1 MRRSVCGEAAHS
13 GFRRRSTIIRT
24 MSADAETSPPNPFVR
39 RLMTL
44 QVQFALDLGVLV
56 AAFVASYLFRFEFAI
71 PSDERR
77 FLVTQLPYVVLL
89 QFVALYLAGVYAFIW
104 RYVGLRE
111 ARVFVMAMACAAIPV
126 VFLRALLPDAYHP
139 WRVPLSV
146 TLSDAILA
154 TVGILA
160 LRSARRTQ
168 WESAQ
173 RRARAAGG
181 ALSEPR
187 PVLLIGAGEAGVMV
201 AREIERRGDLGLDVR
216 GFVDDDPAKA
226 GSRILGIRV
235 VGTTGDLPRLTRE
248 MGVDHVV
255 ISIAQAPRQQIR
267 RIVAICEAIPV
278 RVQII
283 PGLYEIL
290 QGRVAISRLRN
301 VEIEDLLGREQV
313 ELDTSDVRQ
322 LLSGRVVMVTGA
334 GGSIGAEL
342 ARQIA
347 ALAPSRLLLVERA
360 EFVLFEIDRE
370 IRAANPQLPVEA
382 LVADAGDEPRMRG
395 IFETWHPAV
404 VVHAAAHKH
413 VPLMELNP
421 CEAIKNNV
429 VATRTTGRLAGE
441 FGADAFVLISTDKA
455 VRPTSVMGASKRIAE
470 LVVQDLFRAHPATRF
485 VVVRFGNV
493 MGSTGS
499 VIPIFREQI
508 RKGGPVTVTDPE
520 MVRFFMTIPE
530 AVGLVLQSAVLGQ
543 GGDILV
549 LDMGQSVKI
558 HDMAKQMIELSGLRP
573 GEDIEITFTGLKP
586 GEKLFEELQH
596 HAEKHEPTAHP
607 RIMRFCA
614 NGGATPAGDPLPAME
629 KELYTMEAM
638 EVKKFIQALVPEYTP
653 FLD

>member
-1 MRRSVCGEAAHS
+1 MAAAENES
-13 GFRRRSTIIRT
+13 
-24 MSADAETSPPNPFVR
+24 SAANPLMR

-44 QVQFALDLGVLV
+44 QIQFALDLGVLV
-56 AAFVASYLFRFEFAI
+56 AAFVAAYLFRFEFAI
-71 PSDERR
+71 PADERR

-89 QFVALYLAGVYAFIW
+89 QFVALYLAGVYAFVW

-111 ARVFVMAMACAAIPV
+111 ARSFVIAIASAAVPV
-126 VFLRALLPDAYHP
+126 ILLRALLPDEYHA

-146 TLSDAILA
+146 ALVDAILA
-154 TVGILA
+154 AAGILV
-160 LRSARRTQ
+160 LRIARRTQ
-168 WESAQ
+168 WENAQ
-173 RRARAAGG
+173 RRLRADG
-181 ALSEPR
+181 AEIAEPK

-235 VGTTGDLPRLTRE
+235 VGTTDDLPRLVRE
-248 MGVDHVV
+248 MGIDHVV

-267 RIVAICEAIPV
+267 RIVAACEAIPV

-290 QGRVAISRLRN
+290 QGRVGISRLRN

-313 ELDTSDVRQ
+313 ELDTAEIRQ

-334 GGSIGAEL
+334 GGSIGSEL
-342 ARQIA
+342 ARQVA

-370 IRAANPQLPVEA
+370 IREANPDLAVEA
-382 LVADAGDEPRMRG
+382 LVADAGDEQRMRA

-429 VATRTTGRLAGE
+429 LATQTTGDLAGE

-455 VRPTSVMGASKRIAE
+455 VRPTSVMGASKRVAE
-470 LVVQDLFRAHPATRF
+470 LVVQDLFREHPKTRF

-493 MGSTGS
+493 LGSTGS

-530 AVGLVLQSAVLGQ
+530 ASQLVLQAGAMGK
-543 GGDILV
+543 GGEIFV
-549 LDMGQSVKI
+549 LDMGEPVKI
-558 HDMAKQMIELSGLRP
+558 VDLANEMIRLSGLVP
-573 GEDIEITFTGLKP
+573 GEDIEIVYTGVRP
-586 GEKLFEELQH
+586 GEKLYEELGH
-596 HAEKHEPTAHP
+596 DHETLVKTRHP
-607 RIMRFCA
+607 KIFIGDLAPMA
-614 NGGATPAGDPLPAME
+614 PAALEDAVVTLS
-629 KELYTMEAM
+629 EA
-638 EVKKFIQALVPEYTP
+638 ALAGEDGLVRER
-653 FLD
+653 LAVVAGLAGERACG

>member
-1 MRRSVCGEAAHS
+1 MSEPAETNPTNPTMRR
-13 GFRRRSTIIRT
+13 
-24 MSADAETSPPNPFVR
+24 
-39 RLMTL
+39 LLTL
-44 QVQFALDLGVLV
+44 QVQFALDLCVLV

-71 PSDERR
+71 PADERR

-89 QFVALYLAGVYAFIW
+89 QFVALYLSGVYAFIW

-111 ARVFVMAMACAAIPV
+111 ARAFVIAIMSAAVPV
-126 VFLRALLPDAYHP
+126 VILRSVLPDAYHA

-146 TLSDAILA
+146 AIADAVVA
-154 TVGILA
+154 AVGILA
-160 LRSARRTQ
+160 LRIARRTQ

-173 RRARAAGG
+173 RRLRAVGS
-181 ALSEPR
+181 ALPEAR

-216 GFVDDDPAKA
+216 GFVDDDRSKA
-226 GSRILGIRV
+226 DSRILGIRV
-235 VGTTGDLPRLTRE
+235 VGTTEDLPRLVRE
-248 MGVDHVV
+248 MEIDHVV

-283 PGLYEIL
+283 PGLFEIL

-322 LLSGRVVMVTGA
+322 FLSGRVVMVTGA
-334 GGSIGAEL
+334 GGSIGSEL
-342 ARQIA
+342 ARQVA

-360 EFVLFEIDRE
+360 EFVLFDIDRE
-370 IRAANPQLPVEA
+370 IRAAFPGLPVEA
-382 LVADAGDEPRMRG
+382 LVADAGDEPRMRA

-429 VATRTTGRLAGE
+429 LATQTTAQLAGE
-441 FGADAFVLISTDKA
+441 FGAEAFVLISTDKA
-455 VRPTSVMGASKRIAE
+455 VRPTSVMGASKRVAE
-470 LVVQDLFRAHPATRF
+470 LVVQDLFREHPGTRF

-508 RKGGPVTVTDPE
+508 KKGGPVTVTDPE

-530 AVGLVLQSAVLGQ
+530 ASQLVLQAGAMGQ
-543 GGDILV
+543 GGEIFV
-549 LDMGQSVKI
+549 LDMGEPVRI
-558 HDMAKQMIELSGLRP
+558 VDLANEMIRLSGLVP
-573 GEDIEITFTGLKP
+573 GEDIEIVFTGVRP
-586 GEKLFEELQH
+586 GEKLYEELGH
-596 HAEKHEPTAHP
+596 DHETLVKTRHP
-607 RIMRFCA
+607 KIFIGDLAPMS
-614 NGGATPAGDPLPAME
+614 PAALEDAVVTLGEAAFAGEDSVVRERLASVTGMAADPKPSAR
-629 KELYTMEAM
+629 
-638 EVKKFIQALVPEYTP
+638 VVV
-653 FLD
+653 

>member
-1 MRRSVCGEAAHS
+1 MSEPAVTNSPNPIMRR
-13 GFRRRSTIIRT
+13 
-24 MSADAETSPPNPFVR
+24 
-39 RLMTL
+39 LLTL

-56 AAFVASYLFRFEFAI
+56 AAFVAAYLFRFEFVI
-71 PSDERR
+71 PADERR

-89 QFVALYLAGVYAFIW
+89 QFVALYLSGVYAFIW

-111 ARVFVMAMACAAIPV
+111 VRAFVIAIMSAVVPV
-126 VFLRALLPDAYHP
+126 VILRSVLPDAYHA

-146 TLSDAILA
+146 AIADAVLA
-154 TVGILA
+154 AVGILA
-160 LRSARRTQ
+160 LRVARRTQ

-173 RRARAAGG
+173 RRLRAVGSVIPEA
-181 ALSEPR
+181 R

-216 GFVDDDPAKA
+216 GFIDDDQAKKD
-226 GSRILGIRV
+226 SRILGIRV
-235 VGTTGDLPRLTRE
+235 VGTTDDLPRLVRD
-248 MGVDHVV
+248 MGIDHVV

-267 RIVAICEAIPV
+267 RIVAVCEAIPV

-283 PGLYEIL
+283 PGLFEIL

-313 ELDTSDVRQ
+313 ELDTADVRQ
-322 LLSGRVVMVTGA
+322 FLSGRVVMVTGA

-342 ARQIA
+342 VRQIA

-360 EFVLFEIDRE
+360 EFVLFDIDRE
-370 IRAANPQLPVEA
+370 IRAAYPGLPVEA
-382 LVADAGDEPRMRG
+382 LVADAGDEPRMRA

-429 VATRTTGRLAGE
+429 LATQTTGDLAGE

-455 VRPTSVMGASKRIAE
+455 VRPTSVMGASKRVAE
-470 LVVQDLFRAHPATRF
+470 LVVQDLFREHPKTRF

-530 AVGLVLQSAVLGQ
+530 ASQLVLQAGAMGK
-543 GGDILV
+543 GGEIFV
-549 LDMGQSVKI
+549 LDMGEPVKI
-558 HDMAKQMIELSGLRP
+558 VDLARELIRLSGYAESDIGIEFTGLRP
-573 GEDIEITFTGLKP
+573 GE
-586 GEKLFEELQH
+586 KLYEELLADGEH
-596 HAEKHEPTAHP
+596 TLTTPHP
-607 RIMRFCA
+607 KLRIAKSRAAPDAAWMQDL
-614 NGGATPAGDPLPAME
+614 ATWLQQSNPGPE
-629 KELYTMEAM
+629 
-638 EVKKFIQALVPEYTP
+638 QARQQLASLVPEYAP
-653 FLD
+653 PV

>member
-1 MRRSVCGEAAHS
+1 MSEPAETNSPNPMMRR
-13 GFRRRSTIIRT
+13 
-24 MSADAETSPPNPFVR
+24 
-39 RLMTL
+39 LLTL
-44 QVQFALDLGVLV
+44 QVQFALDLCVLV
-56 AAFVASYLFRFEFAI
+56 AAFVAAYLFRFEFVI
-71 PSDERR
+71 PADERR
-77 FLVTQLPYVVLL
+77 SLATQLPYVVLL
-89 QFVALYLAGVYAFIW
+89 QFVALYLSGVYAFIW

-111 ARVFVMAMACAAIPV
+111 ARAFGIAIMSAAVPV
-126 VFLRALLPDAYHP
+126 VILRSVLPDAYYA

-146 TLSDAILA
+146 AIADAVLA
-154 TVGILA
+154 GMGILA
-160 LRSARRTQ
+160 LRVARRTQ

-173 RRARAAGG
+173 RRLRAVGSIIPEA
-181 ALSEPR
+181 R

-216 GFVDDDPAKA
+216 GFVDDDRSKA
-226 GSRILGIRV
+226 DSRILGIRV
-235 VGTTGDLPRLTRE
+235 VGTTDDLPRLVRE
-248 MGVDHVV
+248 MGIDHVV

-283 PGLYEIL
+283 PGLFEIL

-313 ELDTSDVRQ
+313 ELDTADVRQ
-322 LLSGRVVMVTGA
+322 FLSGRVVMVTGA
-334 GGSIGAEL
+334 GGSIGSEL
-342 ARQIA
+342 ARQVA

-360 EFVLFEIDRE
+360 EFVLFDIDRE
-370 IRAANPQLPVEA
+370 IRAAYPGLPVES
-382 LVADAGDEPRMRG
+382 LVADAGDEPRMRA

-429 VATRTTGRLAGE
+429 LATQTTGDLAGE

-455 VRPTSVMGASKRIAE
+455 VRPTSVMGASKRVAE
-470 LVVQDLFRAHPATRF
+470 LVVQDLFREHPKTRF

-508 RKGGPVTVTDPE
+508 KKGGPVTVTDPE

-530 AVGLVLQSAVLGQ
+530 ASQLVLQAGAMGK
-543 GGDILV
+543 GGEIFV
-549 LDMGQSVKI
+549 LDMGEPVKI
-558 HDMAKQMIELSGLRP
+558 VDLANEMIRLSGLVP
-573 GEDIEITFTGLKP
+573 GEDIEIVYTGVRP
-586 GEKLFEELQH
+586 GEKLYEELGH
-596 HAEKHEPTAHP
+596 DHETLVKTRHP
-607 RIMRFCA
+607 KIFIGDLAPMAPAALEDAVVTLSEAAFAGEDGLVRERLADVTGMADPNACA
-614 NGGATPAGDPLPAME
+614 RNA
-629 KELYTMEAM
+629 
-638 EVKKFIQALVPEYTP
+638 V
-653 FLD
+653 